1 MLAAD
6 LLTAWDQGR
15 SRTPAGRGQSLLA
28 ALRPEAG
35 RRTALS
41 VGQRD
46 ALLFDLRGELFG
58 SGVEAVASCP
68 GCAEQVELTFEL
80 DDVRARPPGDP
91 TADLELVHDGYTVR
105 ARPPTTADLAALEG
119 VGSAAEGRELLL
131 GRCVVAALRG
141 GTDVSPAELPE
152 SVRVELA
159 TRMAEA
165 DPQADTRLVLTCP
178 GCGRTWDATFD
189 IVSFLWQELDTEA
202 RRLVR
207 EVHGL
212 ASAYGW
218 PEAEILAMSPARR
231 SLYLEMIRR

>member
-15 SRTPAGRGQSLLA
+15 ARTPTGRGQSLLA
-28 ALRPEAG
+28 ALRPGEG
-35 RRTALS
+35 LSSTLS

-46 ALLFDLRGELFG
+46 ALLFDLRAELFG
-58 SGVEAVASCP
+58 SGVEAVATCP
-68 GCAEQVELTFEL
+68 GCAQQVELTFEL

-91 TADLELVHDGYTVR
+91 TADLELVHDGYRVR
-105 ARPPTTADLAALEG
+105 ARPPTAADLAALDG
-119 VGSAAEGRELLL
+119 VRSAAEGRELLL
-131 GRCVVAALRG
+131 GRCVVAAERDG
-141 GTDVSPAELPE
+141 AGVSTAELPE

-207 EVHGL
+207 AVHCL
-212 ASAYGW
+212 ASTYGW
-218 PEAEILAMSPARR
+218 SEAEILALSPARR
-231 SLYLEMIRR
+231 SLYLELVPS

>member
-68 GCAEQVELTFEL
+68 GCAEQVELTF
-80 DDVRARPPGDP
+80 
-91 TADLELVHDGYTVR
+91 ELVHDGYTVR